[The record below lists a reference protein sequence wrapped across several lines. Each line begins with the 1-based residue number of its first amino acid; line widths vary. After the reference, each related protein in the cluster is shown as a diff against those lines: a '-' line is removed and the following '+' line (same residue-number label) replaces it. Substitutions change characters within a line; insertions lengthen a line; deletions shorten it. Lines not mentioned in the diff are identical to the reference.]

1 MAEKDPHYD
10 EASDTYRQI
19 YRGHD
24 NAQAITSAEGVTV
37 YFDPDTDEV
46 LGFSISPFS
55 VYYEAHR
62 NEDGGF
68 DVSIPTRVP
77 ANLEEEMDFDAD
89 AIKSG
94 VRIAEF
100 Y

>member
-1 MAEKDPHYD
+1 MSSDPHYNS
-10 EASDTYRQI
+10 ETDTYRQI

-24 NAQAITSAEGVTV
+24 NTSAVTNSKGVTV
-37 YFDPDTDEV
+37 YFDPDTNEV
-46 LGFSISPFS
+46 LGFAITEFTA
-55 VYYEAHR
+55 YYKEHADDSG
-62 NEDGGF
+62 EFQVDL
-68 DVSIPTRVP
+68 PARVP

-89 AIKSG
+89 AAQSG

>member
-1 MAEKDPHYD
+1 MSSDPNYNPD
-10 EASDTYRQI
+10 TDTYRQI

-24 NAQAITSAEGVTV
+24 NASAVTNSKGVTV
-37 YFDPDTDEV
+37 YFDPDTNEV
-46 LGFSISPFS
+46 LGFTILEFTA
-55 VYYEAHR
+55 YYKENAD
-62 NEDGGF
+62 EEGEFQVDL
-68 DVSIPTRVP
+68 PARVP

-89 AIKSG
+89 AAQSG